1 MSETPTTLP
10 SPLKSAIILLGSFVA
25 ITWGL
30 EIVDAIPGINFDAF
44 GVKPRSVSGLIGILF
59 MPFLHGGF
67 DHLIANTTS
76 FLIFG
81 TLLILTYGAKRFV
94 MVSVLTAL
102 MAGFAVWC
110 FGATRSNHI
119 GASAMI
125 FGYFGYLLAYGFVRR
140 NLKGIVLSLVV
151 GIGYGSLIFGVLPGQ
166 KGISWEGHLFGFL
179 AGAVVA
185 FWLGRRERL
194 KEEAL
199 L

>member
-94 MVSVLTAL
+94 MVS
-102 MAGFAVWC
+102 
-110 FGATRSNHI
+110 
-119 GASAMI
+119 
-125 FGYFGYLLAYGFVRR
+125 
-140 NLKGIVLSLVV
+140 
-151 GIGYGSLIFGVLPGQ
+151 GYGSLIFGVLPGQ